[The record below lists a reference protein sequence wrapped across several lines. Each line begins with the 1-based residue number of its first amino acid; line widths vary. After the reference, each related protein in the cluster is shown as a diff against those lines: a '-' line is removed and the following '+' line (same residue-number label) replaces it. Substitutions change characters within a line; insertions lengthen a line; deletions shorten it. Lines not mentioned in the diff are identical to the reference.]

1 MSTRWIVTVLMATGS
16 LIFTPLASA
25 GPEVMCPAGAENH
38 ITSDAVVC
46 WNEIASE
53 IVVPAQGVPG
63 GLSIAKM
70 HGAIHDAVQAY
81 EHRFEPYAIDIAS
94 GAGSSSAAV
103 AKAARDVLVAVISAQ
118 EAAVDTRYTTFLSLN
133 GLGGNAGISTGAEA
147 AAAMIALRA
156 DDGSFPSPAPTF
168 FGGTGPGQWRS
179 TTTPET
185 SMVAVWL
192 ADVTPFTLN
201 SQAQLRP
208 HGPPHL
214 ESGLYARD
222 YQEVKDYGGND
233 PNTTLRTQG
242 QTDLAVFYSDNFIML
257 WQRTLRGIA
266 TTYVGNLGDS
276 ARMFALANLSAADAA
291 IGAWDAKRYYNFWRP
306 ITAIRNAD
314 TDGNAKTI
322 ADPNWTPFNVTP
334 NYPDYT
340 SGANNLTAS
349 MAVSLSNFFGQDKVT
364 FIVESRFQNVV
375 RTKTYERFSD
385 MCQDVIDVRI
395 YQGIHFRFADEVA
408 FTTGK
413 QAANWV
419 SAHYLRPIR
428 GAGRGNR

>member
-53 IVVPAQGVPG
+53 IVVPAQGVPAI
-63 GLSIAKM
+63 LSMAKM

-118 EAAVDTRYTTFLSLN
+118 EAAVDTRYADFLSLN
-133 GLGGNAGISTGAEA
+133 GLVGNAGISTGEEA

-185 SMVAVWL
+185 SMVALWL

-242 QTDLAVFYSDNFIML
+242 QTDLAIFYSDNFIML
-257 WQRTLRGIA
+257 WQRTLRGVA

-276 ARMFALANLSAADAA
+276 ARMFALAHLAAADAV
-291 IGAWDAKRYYNFWRP
+291 IGAWDAKLYYNFWRP

-314 TDGNAKTI
+314 TDGNSQTI
-322 ADPNWTPFNVTP
+322 ADPNWTPF
-334 NYPDYT
+334 
-340 SGANNLTAS
+340 
-349 MAVSLSNFFGQDKVT
+349 
-364 FIVESRFQNVV
+364 I
-375 RTKTYERFSD
+375 
-385 MCQDVIDVRI
+385 
-395 YQGIHFRFADEVA
+395 
-408 FTTGK
+408 
-413 QAANWV
+413 
-419 SAHYLRPIR
+419 
-428 GAGRGNR
+428 AGRLTTPTTRQAQTTSRPRWLSRSRISSGRTR

>member
-1 MSTRWIVTVLMATGS
+1 MKLRRRLWS
-16 LIFTPLASA
+16 LHKASLRSSA
-25 GPEVMCPAGAENH
+25 WRRCTAPSMMPFRRY
-38 ITSDAVVC
+38 
-46 WNEIASE
+46 
-53 IVVPAQGVPG
+53 Q
-63 GLSIAKM
+63 
-70 HGAIHDAVQAY
+70 
-81 EHRFEPYAIDIAS
+81 HRFEPYAIDIAS

-118 EAAVDTRYTTFLSLN
+118 EAAVDTRYTNFLSLN
-133 GLGGNAGISTGAEA
+133 GLVGNAGIATGAQA

-156 DDGSFPSPAPTF
+156 NDGSFPSPPPTF
-168 FGGTGPGQWRS
+168 SGGTGPGQWRS
-179 TTTPET
+179 TASPAA
-185 SMVAVWL
+185 SMVAPWL

-233 PNTTLRTQG
+233 PNTTRRTQE
-242 QTDLAVFYSDNFIML
+242 QTDLAIFYSDNFIVL
-257 WQRTLRGIA
+257 WQRTLRGVA
-266 TTYVGNLGDS
+266 TTYIGNLGDS

-291 IGAWDAKRYYNFWRP
+291 IGAWDAKLYYNFWRP

-314 TDGNAKTI
+314 TDGNAQTI
-322 ADPNWTPFNVTP
+322 ADPNWTPFIATP

-364 FIVESRFQNVV
+364 FTVESRFQNVV
-375 RTKTYERFSD
+375 RTKHMT
-385 MCQDVIDVRI
+385 
-395 YQGIHFRFADEVA
+395 
-408 FTTGK
+408 
-413 QAANWV
+413 V
-419 SAHYLRPIR
+419 SRTCART
-428 GAGRGNR
+428 